1 MFAHPV
7 QVNRW
12 YPLSVVTGGTTAK
25 LMVGAMKNQI
35 GKSMYEGALT
45 RNIAAVMYKVRGRA
59 RLEGVEGQW
68 ETGERG
74 KTGQTV

>member
-1 MFAHPV
+1 M
-7 QVNRW
+7 
-12 YPLSVVTGGTTAK
+12 TGGTTAK